1 MTIMGSAWKTKYG
14 KRRVKNEPPTL
25 EDAIFAARGLADNL
39 QQQVEIAASL
49 IGLPH
54 EEVRAAVL
62 KSNQSAKQLTLVQP
76 AGGRAQ
82 RTVVV
87 ERITSRRPGD
97 KRRFGS

>member
-1 MTIMGSAWKTKYG
+1 MDSAWKTKYG

-25 EDAIFAARGLADNL
+25 EDAIFAARGLTDNL

-54 EEVRAAVL
+54 DEVRAAVL
-62 KSNQSAKQLTLVQP
+62 KSNQLTLVQP

-87 ERITSRRPGD
+87 ERITSRRPSD

>member
-1 MTIMGSAWKTKYG
+1 MTIMASAWKTKYG
-14 KRRVKNEPPTL
+14 KRRIKNEPPTL
-25 EDAIFAARGLADNL
+25 EDAIFAARGLTDNL
-39 QQQVEIAASL
+39 QQQVDIAASL

-62 KSNQSAKQLTLVQP
+62 NQSAKQLTLVQP